1 MIIQELAYKITV
13 KADEFLNGKKKVE
26 EGAKELGDN
35 VTKEF
40 EGIGV
45 AAKTTGNEVAK
56 TGDAIQKTNKKTG
69 KSFSDTAFDIKNFT
83 TAATS
88 SFRGVTVAAAG
99 FLGIG
104 AGLYGI
110 KQLFTST
117 SNEIV
122 RASNQAKFFGS
133 DVNKMFGV
141 QRGFQQAGLN
151 GDAFISAAG
160 NARMALANIADPT
173 VFGGLT
179 GAAQNLMVMGA
190 RTGLNVNRLGDP
202 NKALAEFTRY
212 GKSHSQENLMQVM
225 AATGFD
231 PTDAAKIK
239 SGELKSLVDSETKKS
254 NITAAQVKE
263 QENLLVTLGQL
274 DSEFSRIRQDLAMAF
289 APEVMTGLKTFGDW
303 IKEHHGDIIG
313 FFRDAGDK
321 IVAFTGAVG
330 GAENALKILAA
341 AYVGSKVTGGAVPPW
356 LAGLIAYGTYLYND
370 QENIKASAQSSVDS
384 IKRDVG
390 DALRSVGFDTDY
402 GRPDGTVMGNN
413 FQTDIPGALDG
424 LINAIRKVESSDG
437 ANLYS
442 PAGAVGEYQ
451 IMADTGRDL
460 GLRIDSQ
467 VDERLNPEKA
477 RQAASIYMS
486 QLLKKYS
493 GNLDDALMAY
503 NWGQGNV
510 DQWIEQGRG
519 AGFTDRDGKW
529 RPVPKETREYTGKI
543 RNAMSGERTAVNA
556 NQGNASDYQDKG
568 ILAYSKPYQLSSSGG
583 NSTINSQDNKPE
595 TPNLLRQSNTF
606 SFERDEW
613 EAFKSQVMGNPGGTK
628 PAEKNWQSGVQMEV
642 PGQYKDDY
650 YFQQQK
656 LADALPVATTSTVDN
671 SKTSST
677 HIGQVVVNS
686 NPQSV
691 DALTRSVEQQ
701 SRRSTTNGAFSSANH

>member
-35 VTKEF
+35 VTKELA
-40 EGIGV
+40 GIGETSK
-45 AAKTTGNEVAK
+45 AAGTQIAK
-56 TGDAIQKTNKKTG
+56 TGDEIQKTNKKAG

-83 TAATS
+83 AAATS

-133 DVNKMFGV
+133 DVNKMFGL

-151 GDAFISAAG
+151 GDAFISASG

-190 RTGLNVNRLGDP
+190 RTGLNINRLGDP

-274 DSEFSRIRQDLAMAF
+274 DAEFNRIRQDIALAFGPDVISGIKAF
-289 APEVMTGLKTFGDW
+289 GKW
-303 IKEHHGDIIG
+303 IEEHQGDIVG
-313 FFRDAGDK
+313 FFTSAGEQVK
-321 IVAFTGAVG
+321 AFTAAVG
-330 GAENALKILAA
+330 GATNALE
-341 AYVGSKVTGGAVPPW
+341 
-356 LAGLIAYGTYLYND
+356 LIA
-370 QENIKASAQSSVDS
+370 S
-384 IKRDVG
+384 IYAGYKIGGV
-390 DALRSVGFDTDY
+390 
-402 GRPDGTVMGNN
+402 
-413 FQTDIPGALDG
+413 PGAIIGATVNPATDVVS
-424 LINAIRKVESSDG
+424 NAISGTTIGDWMNNTGIDLTPGKPWFYSRSPGSSSGQPQISQGRMDDLLHGVMMTESKGNPFAYNISG
-437 ANLYS
+437 AT
-442 PAGAVGEYQ
+442 GAYQ
-451 IMADTGRDL
+451 FMPDTAREM
-460 GLRIDSQ
+460 GLRVDSQ
-467 VDERLNPEKA
+467 VDERLDPEKSRA
-477 RQAASIYMS
+477 AASAYLTK
-486 QLLKKYS
+486 LLKKYN
-493 GNLDDALMAY
+493 GNVDNALRAY
-503 NWGQGNV
+503 NWGMGNV
-510 DQWIEQGRG
+510 DQWIANGSKIEEL
-519 AGFTDRDGKW
+519 
-529 RPVPKETREYTGKI
+529 PKETREYTGKVHGYMGDA
-543 RNAMSGERTAVNA
+543 RNYYET
-556 NQGNASDYQDKG
+556 QGR
-568 ILAYSKPYQLSSSGG
+568 LADSMPYQLSSSGG
-583 NSTINSQDNKPE
+583 NPQTSHSTNIN
-595 TPNLLRQSNTF
+595 
-606 SFERDEW
+606 
-613 EAFKSQVMGNPGGTK
+613 
-628 PAEKNWQSGVQMEV
+628 
-642 PGQYKDDY
+642 
-650 YFQQQK
+650 
-656 LADALPVATTSTVDN
+656 TVN
-671 SKTSST
+671 
-677 HIGQVVVNS
+677 VNS
-686 NPQSV
+686 NPQTV

-701 SRRSTTNGAFSSANH
+701 ARRSSTNGAFSSSVN